1 MIALF
6 LAGGRSVSRTLSGLQ
21 ALALGAIVLAAL
33 LLGVA
38 GVFSVGSRGWYGKDA
53 LHVRSGFKE
62 IRGVEVGTRVRIQG
76 IDAGEVVQILPPDSP
91 DGNVILRLRLKG
103 DYRHLVRGGSEVQ
116 ILSEGMI
123 GGKVVEIRPP
133 RKKPGESAPDM
144 TAAVEDAMLA
154 SAPSSELSDVL
165 GEVGSALK
173 GIQTGEGTLGKLAK
187 DPRAYE
193 ALVGLIQ
200 NSTDAVDRS
209 KDAMA
214 AIQRDAEALKKVPII
229 GGYVEDPVALLVR
242 GNCERNRRTFSESEL
257 FESGRAVL
265 TAKGREKL
273 DELGPWLSGLKHKGS
288 EIVVVAYADPTIK
301 AEAKTALNVTRQQSE
316 AVVDY
321 LKKQH
326 SAHKL
331 GWFSSRKVVALGQG
345 VNAPPVPERE
355 PLPPARVEVVVFVP
369 QS

>member
-1 MIALF
+1 
-6 LAGGRSVSRTLSGLQ
+6 VSRSLSGLQ
-21 ALALGAIVLAAL
+21 ALALGAVVLVAL
-33 LLGVA
+33 GLGVA
-38 GVFSVGSRGWYGKDA
+38 GLFSVGSRGWFGKDS

-76 IDAGEVVQILPPDSP
+76 IDAGEVVQIVPPDSP
-91 DGNVILRLRLKG
+91 DGNVVLRLRVKG
-103 DYRHLVRGGSEVQ
+103 EYRHLIRASSEVQ

-133 RKKPGESAPDM
+133 RKKAGEPEPDM
-144 TAAVEDAMLA
+144 SLAVEDAMLP
-154 SAPSSELSDVL
+154 SAPSSELADVL

-229 GGYVEDPVALLVR
+229 GSYVEDPVALLVR
-242 GNCERNRRTFSESEL
+242 SNCERNRRTFAESEL
-257 FESGRAVL
+257 FEPGRAVL
-265 TAKGREKL
+265 TAQGREKL

-288 EIVVVAYADPTIK
+288 EIVVVSYADPAK
-301 AEAKTALNVTRQQSE
+301 KVEAKTAANVTRQQGE

-326 SAHKL
+326 AAHKL

-345 VNAPPVPERE
+345 NNPPPAPERE

-369 QS
+369 Q

>member
-1 MIALF
+1 
-6 LAGGRSVSRTLSGLQ
+6 VQ
-21 ALALGAIVLAAL
+21 ALVLGAVVFVAAG
-33 LLGVA
+33 LGMT
-38 GVFSVGSRGWYGKDA
+38 GLFSVGSRGWYSKDA

-76 IDAGEVVQILPPDSP
+76 IDAGEVVQIVAPDSP

-103 DYRHLVRGGSEVQ
+103 EYRHLVRASSEVQ
-116 ILSEGMI
+116 IVSEGMI

-133 RKKPGESAPDM
+133 QKRPNQPPPDM
-144 TAAVEDAMLA
+144 TLAVEDALLPSAASPELA
-154 SAPSSELSDVL
+154 DVL

-173 GIQTGEGTLGKLAK
+173 GIQGGEGTLGKLVK

-193 ALVGLIQ
+193 ALLGLIQ
-200 NSTDAVDRS
+200 NSSDAVDRS
-209 KDAMA
+209 KDAMS

-242 GNCERNRRTFSESEL
+242 SNCERNRRTFAESEL
-257 FESGRAVL
+257 FEPGRAVV
-265 TAKGREKL
+265 TAQGREKL

-288 EIVVVAYADPTIK
+288 EVVVVSYADPAK
-301 AEAKTALNVTRQQSE
+301 KPDAKTATNITRQQSE
-316 AVVDY
+316 AVVEY

-326 SAHKL
+326 AAHKL

-345 VNAPPVPERE
+345 IHPPPIPERE

-369 QS
+369 Q

>member
-1 MIALF
+1 MANPSYSK
-6 LAGGRSVSRTLSGLQ
+6 GESPVSRSLSGLQ
-21 ALALGAIVLAAL
+21 ALLLGAVVLVAAG
-33 LLGVA
+33 LGVA
-38 GVFSVGSRGWYGKDA
+38 GLFSVGSRGWFGKDA

-91 DGNVILRLRLKG
+91 DGNVVLRLRLKG
-103 DYRHLVRGGSEVQ
+103 EFRHLVRAGSEVQ

-144 TAAVEDAMLA
+144 TLAAEDAMLA
-154 SAPSSELSDVL
+154 SAPSAELADVL

-173 GIQTGEGTLGKLAK
+173 GIQSGEGTLGRLAK
-187 DPRAYE
+187 DPKAYE

-242 GNCERNRRTFSESEL
+242 GNAEKNRWTFAENEL
-257 FESGRAVL
+257 FEPGRAVL
-265 TAKGREKL
+265 TAAGREKL
-273 DELGPWLSGLKHKGS
+273 DGLGPKLNGLKHKGS
-288 EIVVVAYADPTIK
+288 EIVVVSYADPTKK
-301 AEAKTALNVTRQQSE
+301 AEAKTAMNVTRQQSE

-326 SAHKL
+326 SAHKV

-345 VNAPPVPERE
+345 TQPPPVPERD
-355 PLPPARVEVVVFVP
+355 PLPPARVEVIVFVP
-369 QS
+369 Q